1 MNEFYLV
8 DGKLF
13 EVAPN
18 RKDEFLKKYPNAVLK
33 QDQPLK
39 QQGVVQGATALQTQ
53 APSTELNLD
62 DTSLVSQGPKLSF
75 GESVQNS
82 FNNLKE
88 QFGDIVEFWS
98 GDAPGVK
105 LATAA
110 IAEEVFGRKAIQ
122 KLENKY
128 GKDAWITSDIGVD
141 EILENIPKY
150 KKEQLERLPTKK
162 IIGSIKDKDYI
173 GALAG
178 GIDAFTNAVGSIAYG
193 VSTLFSGYFFDYTA
207 ENYLS
212 YNEELAKRKGVT
224 LRDLVLNGEHEVAT
238 PALIGLFQNTLENVG
253 LGKIVSP
260 LVRGVAGK
268 SASKKI
274 VDLISVGGVEALT
287 EWKQYGLGEA
297 NKLLGQGVKP
307 VDALQQTI
315 LKMFTEEDAYES
327 ALQGFVGG
335 TSVRGSKYLLKG
347 SPAVRSTKD
356 TNDIQRN
363 FNALIYNNK
372 VLNETED
379 QEIRDKAQQ
388 NINTAKNNIEILVKK
403 SNDKIETLSE
413 ENQQKISEI
422 NEQTTEQIN
431 KLDELKSQLENNE
444 ITKEEYNVYL
454 KTVKDNYNINVLRI
468 KGILKGS
475 ATQDTIIDKSINF
488 GYQMGEAL
496 GIKSTEYETNKE
508 FAQAIGKTEAE
519 VKNIGGA
526 YINGEIYFNKQA
538 ASDTFQINIGA
549 HEILHPIL
557 NSQLGDAKQQGKIV
571 EGVKSRLTSR
581 QRSEM
586 DSIMEQRGYGIESGK
601 YNTEYFNVMS
611 DALAK
616 NELSLDKTILE
627 RIADFIKQLFKQYDM
642 EVGFANADQV
652 YNFLAEYN
660 KSAQEGKV
668 SDKVINAISKV
679 KLNRELKKKKEGQYS
694 KEEAFDYEAANKAVN
709 DLVGPKDDKGNYT
722 VTKKEYDSSSIA
734 DVYAAIIDGNQI
746 DPLIRRGFGTMKS
759 NVYGKS
765 MEFFIERVKGEL
777 LNTITKFNPE
787 INNSLMGFINSEL
800 FYHKGK
806 ISREFKAQQTKSIDI
821 MAGEVGSVIEPGV
834 DEDFSEFDTMR
845 GDQEINVDKINMANV
860 LGIKNESKKAINK
873 NINEIRIN
881 QLTFSTVPFLDE
893 AIDALAERYSVAR
906 NKIENPKDNLSTA
919 ELTSAQKLIFTFIE
933 EHIKGLPKYT
943 SVKADA
949 DYGVQGKS
957 VRIPSKI
964 IQDQRFGLDLYVPYM
979 EGTGRVEDAQGN
991 PLYTLP
997 ENAYES
1003 TEFKNRVLKILG
1015 MNPDG
1020 TQVPFD
1026 AKGDKLTGR
1035 SPEAQRVK
1043 GFMHLAYKN
1052 SINTELRLYMKEKGM
1067 NPNAINNLGAGRS
1080 EYILSQEGD
1089 FDIVLP
1095 ELTKM
1100 VFEKSELK
1108 RFTKTM
1114 FENEDIINN
1123 ASSIYDISLTKEDV
1137 DKLKLYSYD
1146 DKSQR
1151 WNYDNLL
1158 ETIKYQKEFLNT
1170 LPDVFKD
1177 NKGLAKAITGF
1188 NGINTLYQNTTDLKI
1203 SDNVVLVDNNN
1214 NVIRDNRIDNVT
1226 VTEQDVDNNISTK
1239 KLVSNEK
1246 LDKNSIDFIDRLN
1259 DYIKGQGKINTLN
1272 DLRKILNND
1281 NKSYDQKLSAII
1293 KFKDPKVRELN
1304 NALFNLI
1311 TQYKMAF
1318 IKEGKNPQEV
1328 KNRLLFVLK
1337 TTQFDTASLGGIN
1350 SLANLDVTILKQ
1362 EPTRYSLENYKT
1374 MSNLGK
1380 QVVFDILSGKE
1391 TVLSSQHYKAGF
1403 VPTDMLQ
1410 QTPNITQQESI
1421 DNVIKKTDPIEQ
1433 FSKVTDDVKVTDVTT
1448 LEEKMSEILSIK
1460 DLRYE
1465 KGDIIDTATSIGLS
1479 RTRKKIRSIIPPGAN
1494 DFLGLIYSFLDKG
1507 KRGERQL
1514 EFFKENLVKPFS
1526 VAIMKLN
1533 TARQTRSRSFKQFL
1547 KDNKGFQK
1555 KMNEDS
1561 GVPGFTYD
1569 QALRAYLYSKG
1580 GFTIPGLDDGTL
1592 IKLKMAIMKDKELL
1606 GYSVALT
1613 NIMALPD
1620 SSHWVAPDDAWVA
1633 TTVQQD
1639 ILKSI
1644 DETSRKIYLDEWIN
1658 NKDKIFSKN
1667 NLNKI
1672 RATYGSDFVSAL
1684 KDVLNRMETGRSRP
1698 VGNNKVVNSFLNWI
1712 RGSVAV
1718 TMFFNTRSALLQ
1730 TISTF
1735 NYINFA
1741 DNNIFKAAASLA
1753 DTKQWAKDF
1762 LYLYNSDYL
1771 KERRG
1776 GLRTDVN
1783 EAEIADA
1790 IKKQKGFQSLLG
1802 LLLQKGFA
1810 FTRAGDA
1817 FAISAGGASFYRNR
1831 VNTYLKKGETQE
1843 NAQKKAFSDF
1853 QEITEETQQS
1863 ARADRLSKQ
1872 QTDIVGRIFLAFQNT
1887 PMQYTRLTVKALQD
1901 LKARRGNPKEHLSKI
1916 IYYVVLQNILF
1927 SSLQQGLF
1935 SMLFPKDDDP
1945 SEEEIERDQN
1955 KIATVA
1961 NNMVDT
1967 FLRGTGIY
1975 GAVLATGKN
1984 FIREFAAQDEK
1995 VKEGRGR
2002 FGTADLIVEA
2012 MQVSPAIGIKGRQ
2025 LARSLKNYE
2034 YNAKYYEKMGLSI
2047 ENPAVDL
2054 VGSTAAFGFNVPL
2067 DRAITKVR
2075 NVKDALD
2082 ENTEIWQKIAL
2093 LGGWNRWNIGFEP
2106 DDTLQALRNKKKR
2119 KKPSYRKMNTRKY
2132 NIRKYN

>member
-1 MNEFYLV
+1 
-8 DGKLF
+8 
-13 EVAPN
+13 
-18 RKDEFLKKYPNAVLK
+18 
-33 QDQPLK
+33 
-39 QQGVVQGATALQTQ
+39 
-53 APSTELNLD
+53 
-62 DTSLVSQGPKLSF
+62 
-75 GESVQNS
+75 
-82 FNNLKE
+82 
-88 QFGDIVEFWS
+88 
-98 GDAPGVK
+98 
-105 LATAA
+105 
-110 IAEEVFGRKAIQ
+110 
-122 KLENKY
+122 
-128 GKDAWITSDIGVD
+128 
-141 EILENIPKY
+141 
-150 KKEQLERLPTKK
+150 
-162 IIGSIKDKDYI
+162 
-173 GALAG
+173 
-178 GIDAFTNAVGSIAYG
+178 
-193 VSTLFSGYFFDYTA
+193 
-207 ENYLS
+207 
-212 YNEELAKRKGVT
+212 
-224 LRDLVLNGEHEVAT
+224 
-238 PALIGLFQNTLENVG
+238 
-253 LGKIVSP
+253 
-260 LVRGVAGK
+260 AGK

-379 QEIRDKAQQ
+379 QEIRDRAQQ

-496 GIKSTEYETNKE
+496 GIKSKEYETNKE

-679 KLNRELKKKKEGQYS
+679 KLNKELKKKKEGQYS

-709 DLVGPKDDKGNYT
+709 DLVGPKDEKGNYT
-722 VTKKEYDSSSIA
+722 VTKQEYDSDKIS
-734 DVYAAIIDGNQI
+734 DVFAAIIYGNQI
-746 DPLIRRGFGTMKS
+746 DPLIMRGFGDRGG
-759 NVYGKS
+759 NVHGKP
-765 MEFFIERVKGEL
+765 MEDFIERVKGEL
-777 LNTITKFNPE
+777 LNTLIKFDPE
-787 INNSLMGFINSEL
+787 KNNSLMGFINSEL

-806 ISREFKAQQTKSIDI
+806 ISREFKAQQAKSIDI
-821 MAGEVGSVIEPGV
+821 TAGEVGSVVEPGI

-860 LGIKNESKKAINK
+860 LGIKNESKKAINE

-881 QLTFSTVPFLDE
+881 QLTFSTVPFLDD
-893 AIDALAERYSVAR
+893 AINALAERYSVAR

-991 PLYTLP
+991 PLYVLP

-1026 AKGDKLTGR
+1026 VKGQKLTGR

-1089 FDIVLP
+1089 FDVVLP

-1123 ASSIYDISLTKEDV
+1123 ASSIYGISLTKEDV

-1203 SDNVVLVDNNN
+1203 S
-1214 NVIRDNRIDNVT
+1214 
-1226 VTEQDVDNNISTK
+1226 
-1239 KLVSNEK
+1239 
-1246 LDKNSIDFIDRLN
+1246 
-1259 DYIKGQGKINTLN
+1259 
-1272 DLRKILNND
+1272 
-1281 NKSYDQKLSAII
+1281 
-1293 KFKDPKVRELN
+1293 
-1304 NALFNLI
+1304 
-1311 TQYKMAF
+1311 
-1318 IKEGKNPQEV
+1318 
-1328 KNRLLFVLK
+1328 
-1337 TTQFDTASLGGIN
+1337 
-1350 SLANLDVTILKQ
+1350 
-1362 EPTRYSLENYKT
+1362 
-1374 MSNLGK
+1374 
-1380 QVVFDILSGKE
+1380 
-1391 TVLSSQHYKAGF
+1391 
-1403 VPTDMLQ
+1403 
-1410 QTPNITQQESI
+1410 
-1421 DNVIKKTDPIEQ
+1421 
-1433 FSKVTDDVKVTDVTT
+1433 
-1448 LEEKMSEILSIK
+1448 
-1460 DLRYE
+1460 
-1465 KGDIIDTATSIGLS
+1465 
-1479 RTRKKIRSIIPPGAN
+1479 
-1494 DFLGLIYSFLDKG
+1494 
-1507 KRGERQL
+1507 
-1514 EFFKENLVKPFS
+1514 
-1526 VAIMKLN
+1526 
-1533 TARQTRSRSFKQFL
+1533 
-1547 KDNKGFQK
+1547 
-1555 KMNEDS
+1555 
-1561 GVPGFTYD
+1561 
-1569 QALRAYLYSKG
+1569 
-1580 GFTIPGLDDGTL
+1580 
-1592 IKLKMAIMKDKELL
+1592 
-1606 GYSVALT
+1606 
-1613 NIMALPD
+1613 
-1620 SSHWVAPDDAWVA
+1620 
-1633 TTVQQD
+1633 
-1639 ILKSI
+1639 
-1644 DETSRKIYLDEWIN
+1644 
-1658 NKDKIFSKN
+1658 
-1667 NLNKI
+1667 
-1672 RATYGSDFVSAL
+1672 
-1684 KDVLNRMETGRSRP
+1684 
-1698 VGNNKVVNSFLNWI
+1698 
-1712 RGSVAV
+1712 
-1718 TMFFNTRSALLQ
+1718 
-1730 TISTF
+1730 
-1735 NYINFA
+1735 
-1741 DNNIFKAAASLA
+1741 
-1753 DTKQWAKDF
+1753 
-1762 LYLYNSDYL
+1762 
-1771 KERRG
+1771 
-1776 GLRTDVN
+1776 
-1783 EAEIADA
+1783 
-1790 IKKQKGFQSLLG
+1790 
-1802 LLLQKGFA
+1802 
-1810 FTRAGDA
+1810 
-1817 FAISAGGASFYRNR
+1817 
-1831 VNTYLKKGETQE
+1831 
-1843 NAQKKAFSDF
+1843 
-1853 QEITEETQQS
+1853 
-1863 ARADRLSKQ
+1863 
-1872 QTDIVGRIFLAFQNT
+1872 
-1887 PMQYTRLTVKALQD
+1887 
-1901 LKARRGNPKEHLSKI
+1901 
-1916 IYYVVLQNILF
+1916 
-1927 SSLQQGLF
+1927 
-1935 SMLFPKDDDP
+1935 
-1945 SEEEIERDQN
+1945 
-1955 KIATVA
+1955 
-1961 NNMVDT
+1961 
-1967 FLRGTGIY
+1967 
-1975 GAVLATGKN
+1975 
-1984 FIREFAAQDEK
+1984 
-1995 VKEGRGR
+1995 
-2002 FGTADLIVEA
+2002 
-2012 MQVSPAIGIKGRQ
+2012 
-2025 LARSLKNYE
+2025 
-2034 YNAKYYEKMGLSI
+2034 
-2047 ENPAVDL
+2047 
-2054 VGSTAAFGFNVPL
+2054 
-2067 DRAITKVR
+2067 
-2075 NVKDALD
+2075 
-2082 ENTEIWQKIAL
+2082 
-2093 LGGWNRWNIGFEP
+2093 
-2106 DDTLQALRNKKKR
+2106 
-2119 KKPSYRKMNTRKY
+2119 
-2132 NIRKYN
+2132 